1 MHGAGRPA
9 QPSNLNVFVFECRV
23 LMVVVGGSV
32 VGVVVVGV
40 AVGVAVVPLA
50 SSPGQPVHSHRPRQ
64 ALENG
69 HAISFSPRN
78 VYVATLFM
86 LLGRA
91 VQTAPCA
98 LHVSNQ

>member
-1 MHGAGRPA
+1 
-9 QPSNLNVFVFECRV
+9 
-23 LMVVVGGSV
+23 MVVVGGSV

-40 AVGVAVVPLA
+40 AVVPLA
-50 SSPGQPVHSHRPRQ
+50 SAPGQPVHSHRPRQ

-86 LLGRA
+86 LLGWA
-91 VQTAPCA
+91 VQPAPCA
-98 LHVSNQ
+98 LHVSDQ